1 MTKPQEETHHQA
13 RPAVATVSLID
24 QYCATYQDLFP
35 EVRSFESFK
44 FLHLGIISDI
54 KRKSLPAIAKA
65 VGLENAQPLH
75 HFLANS
81 SWDVEELKQRRISLL
96 LQALKG
102 RSIILC
108 IDETGDKKKGQ
119 ATDYVARQYIGNLG
133 KIENGIV
140 SVNAYGVLD
149 GITFPLIF
157 KIFKP
162 QKRLKEKDKYK
173 TKPQLAIEIIQEL
186 RSLGFQFDIVL
197 ADSLYGESG
206 DFIEALNKHQLK
218 FIVAIRS
225 NHGVWM
231 PQGQRVRYT
240 RWKKF
245 DRLFSNGDIEV
256 RYIREIVF
264 GKRRAIRYW
273 QITTDAELLPDNCT
287 WFIMTNLPGDIQKS
301 VGNTYGLRTWV
312 EYGFKQSKNELG
324 WADYRLTTYK
334 EIERWWEMV
343 CSAYLMVS
351 LQANVFKNLGKEAT
365 TVKPSQIELQ
375 LSQHQWWNQETGW
388 KNVLNNL
395 RLIIQPYIFFCL
407 ITPWLKVFPISS
419 LTKGFLHLIDIM
431 NDFTPYVPDG

>member
-1 MTKPQEETHHQA
+1 M
-13 RPAVATVSLID
+13 V
-24 QYCATYQDLFP
+24 
-35 EVRSFESFK
+35 
-44 FLHLGIISDI
+44 
-54 KRKSLPAIAKA
+54 KA
-65 VGLENAQPLH
+65 VT
-75 HFLANS
+75 S
-81 SWDVEELKQRRISLL
+81 SKLST
-96 LQALKG
+96 
-102 RSIILC
+102 S
-108 IDETGDKKKGQ
+108 T
-119 ATDYVARQYIGNLG
+119 
-133 KIENGIV
+133 
-140 SVNAYGVLD
+140 
-149 GITFPLIF
+149 P
-157 KIFKP
+157 
-162 QKRLKEKDKYK
+162 
-173 TKPQLAIEIIQEL
+173 
-186 RSLGFQFDIVL
+186 
-197 ADSLYGESG
+197 
-206 DFIEALNKHQLK
+206 LK

-245 DRLFSNGDIEV
+245 DRLFSNGGIEV
-256 RYIREIVF
+256 RYIREIIF

-334 EIERWWEMV
+334 EIERWGKMV

-351 LQANVFKNLGKEAT
+351 LQANVFKNLNKEAAS
-365 TVKPSQIELQ
+365 VKPSQIELQ
-375 LSQHQWWNQETGW
+375 LSQHQWWHKETGW

-407 ITPWLKVFPISS
+407 ITPWLKVFPIFS

-431 NDFTPYVPDG
+431 NDFTPYVPA